1 MWNLDFVQVQIFST
15 LKTKIDP
22 SIDDRYPRITN
33 KEDTYTLIFFWISL
47 YSFIC
52 MCMQFILN
60 AFEKKCCCCC
70 CSCCKDMNPEEF
82 EKSMKASY
90 LIVDIMMVIVTITLL
105 MTCIK

>member
-1 MWNLDFVQVQIFST
+1 MWYLDFAQVQIFST
-15 LKTKIDP
+15 LKTKIYP

-47 YSFIC
+47 YSVIC

-60 AFEKKCCCCC
+60 VFEKKCC
-70 CSCCKDMNPEEF
+70 CCKDMNPEEF